1 MDRVRARRRPMAEIN
16 VVPYIDVMLVLLVI
30 FMITAPLL
38 NLGVEVELP
47 KADAEPMDTQEND
60 EPLIITVLKNGD
72 LYLNAGG
79 DLDGTSSGLID
90 PESLLTMVT
99 AIVSRNPEIQV
110 LVGGDELATYG
121 QVYSVMVLRLR
132 AFSLA
137 IGVHVLM
144 AAMVVLGT
152 MSWEPFRKPQNIG
165 MTIEA
170 VIVDTSEIKKQREAA
185 RQAVEMEDR
194 RRQRDER
201 LEQQKKRE
209 QEQKKI
215 RDQEAAEK
223 RAKEL
228 KAQKKRDA
236 QDRLQKLRLE
246 RERKLEDQRLKQQR
260 ELEQVRAQRE
270 AAEKQRK
277 LDEDRLRQ
285 TEARKEKA
293 IQEQQ
298 RLQREAIAQRQAD
311 AEAREFRAGQMAT
324 KSDNYHAA
332 IQSFVTQNWM
342 RPPTAQSGLRCTLKI
357 VQIPCGE
364 VISAAIS
371 GKCNGDEATRR
382 SILAA
387 VERGGALPYRGF
399 EDVFQ
404 REIDFNFIYD
414 GD

>member
-1 MDRVRARRRPMAEIN
+1 VS
-16 VVPYIDVMLVLLVI
+16 
-30 FMITAPLL
+30 FW
-38 NLGVEVELP
+38 
-47 KADAEPMDTQEND
+47 QEF
-60 EPLIITVLKNGD
+60 
-72 LYLNAGG
+72 NA
-79 DLDGTSSGLID
+79 
-90 PESLLTMVT
+90 
-99 AIVSRNPEIQV
+99 
-110 LVGGDELATYG
+110 
-121 QVYSVMVLRLR
+121 RLR

-144 AAMVVLGT
+144 AALVVLGT
-152 MSWEPFRKPQNIG
+152 MNWEPFRKPQNVG

-185 RQAVEMEDR
+185 RQAAEMEDR
-194 RRQRDER
+194 RRQRAEK
-201 LEQQKKRE
+201 LEDQKKRE

-215 RDQEAAEK
+215 QDEKAAERRK
-223 RAKEL
+223 NEL
-228 KAQKKRDA
+228 EAQKKRDA

-246 RERKLEDQRLKQQR
+246 RERKLADERLKQQR
-260 ELEQVRAQRE
+260 ELEQVQAQRE
-270 AAEKQRK
+270 AAENQRK
-277 LDEDRLRQ
+277 LDEDRLKQ

-324 KSDNYHAA
+324 KSDNYQAA

-357 VQIPCGE
+357 VQIPGGE

>member
-1 MDRVRARRRPMAEIN
+1 VSFWQEFNAR
-16 VVPYIDVMLVLLVI
+16 
-30 FMITAPLL
+30 F
-38 NLGVEVELP
+38 
-47 KADAEPMDTQEND
+47 
-60 EPLIITVLKNGD
+60 
-72 LYLNAGG
+72 
-79 DLDGTSSGLID
+79 
-90 PESLLTMVT
+90 
-99 AIVSRNPEIQV
+99 
-110 LVGGDELATYG
+110 
-121 QVYSVMVLRLR
+121 R

-170 VIVDTSEIKKQREAA
+170 VIVDTSEIRKQREAA

-194 RRQRDER
+194 RRQRAEK
-201 LEQQKKRE
+201 LEEQKKRE

-215 RDQEAAEK
+215 RDEKAEE
-223 RAKEL
+223 RRIKEL
-228 KAQKKRDA
+228 EAQKKREA

-260 ELEQVRAQRE
+260 ELEKIQDQRK

-277 LDEDRLRQ
+277 QDEERLKQ

-311 AEAREFRAGQMAT
+311 AEAREFRAGQMAP

-357 VQIPCGE
+357 VQIPGGE

-404 REIDFNFIYD
+404 REIDFIFIYD

>member
-1 MDRVRARRRPMAEIN
+1 MSFWQEFNAR
-16 VVPYIDVMLVLLVI
+16 
-30 FMITAPLL
+30 F
-38 NLGVEVELP
+38 
-47 KADAEPMDTQEND
+47 
-60 EPLIITVLKNGD
+60 
-72 LYLNAGG
+72 
-79 DLDGTSSGLID
+79 
-90 PESLLTMVT
+90 
-99 AIVSRNPEIQV
+99 
-110 LVGGDELATYG
+110 
-121 QVYSVMVLRLR
+121 R

-144 AAMVVLGT
+144 AALVVLGT
-152 MSWEPFRKPQNIG
+152 MSWEPFRQPKNIG

-170 VIVDTSEIKKQREAA
+170 VIVDTSEIKKQRDAA
-185 RQAVEMEDR
+185 RQAAEMEDR
-194 RRQRDER
+194 RRQRAER
-201 LEQQKKRE
+201 LEDQRKRE

-215 RDQEAAEK
+215 RDQEAAERRK
-223 RAKEL
+223 KEL
-228 KAQKKRDA
+228 EAQKKREA

-246 RERKLEDQRLKQQR
+246 RERKQEDERLKQQR
-260 ELEQVRAQRE
+260 ELEQVQAQRE
-270 AAEKQRK
+270 AAENQRK
-277 LDEDRLRQ
+277 LDEERLKQ

-298 RLQREAIAQRQAD
+298 RLQREAVAQRQAD

-324 KSDNYHAA
+324 KSDNYQAA

-357 VQIPCGE
+357 VQIPGGE

>member
-1 MDRVRARRRPMAEIN
+1 MS
-16 VVPYIDVMLVLLVI
+16 
-30 FMITAPLL
+30 FW
-38 NLGVEVELP
+38 
-47 KADAEPMDTQEND
+47 QEFS
-60 EPLIITVLKNGD
+60 
-72 LYLNAGG
+72 A
-79 DLDGTSSGLID
+79 
-90 PESLLTMVT
+90 
-99 AIVSRNPEIQV
+99 
-110 LVGGDELATYG
+110 
-121 QVYSVMVLRLR
+121 RLR

-144 AAMVVLGT
+144 AALVVLGT
-152 MSWEPFRKPQNIG
+152 MNWEPFRKPQNVG

-185 RQAVEMEDR
+185 RQAAEMEDR
-194 RRQRDER
+194 RRQRAEK
-201 LEQQKKRE
+201 LEDQKKRE

-215 RDQEAAEK
+215 QDEKAAERRK
-223 RAKEL
+223 NEL
-228 KAQKKRDA
+228 EAQKKRDA

-246 RERKLEDQRLKQQR
+246 RERKLADERLKQQR
-260 ELEQVRAQRE
+260 ELEQVQAQRE
-270 AAEKQRK
+270 AAENQRK
-277 LDEDRLRQ
+277 LDEDRLKQ

-324 KSDNYHAA
+324 KSDNYQAA

-357 VQIPCGE
+357 VQIPGGE

>member
-1 MDRVRARRRPMAEIN
+1 MS
-16 VVPYIDVMLVLLVI
+16 
-30 FMITAPLL
+30 FW
-38 NLGVEVELP
+38 
-47 KADAEPMDTQEND
+47 QEF
-60 EPLIITVLKNGD
+60 
-72 LYLNAGG
+72 NA
-79 DLDGTSSGLID
+79 
-90 PESLLTMVT
+90 
-99 AIVSRNPEIQV
+99 
-110 LVGGDELATYG
+110 
-121 QVYSVMVLRLR
+121 RLR

-194 RRQRDER
+194 RRQRAEK
-201 LEQQKKRE
+201 LEEQKTRE

-223 RAKEL
+223 REREL
-228 KAQKKRDA
+228 KVQKKREA

-260 ELEQVRAQRE
+260 ELEKIQDQRK

-277 LDEDRLRQ
+277 LDEERLKQ
-285 TEARKEKA
+285 TEARREKA
-293 IQEQQ
+293 IQDQQ
-298 RLQREAIAQRQAD
+298 RLQREAIVQRQAD
-311 AEAREFRAGQMAT
+311 AEAREFRAGQIAT
-324 KSDNYHAA
+324 KGDNYQAA

-357 VQIPCGE
+357 VQIPGGE

-404 REIDFNFIYD
+404 REIDFIFIYD

>member
-1 MDRVRARRRPMAEIN
+1 VS
-16 VVPYIDVMLVLLVI
+16 
-30 FMITAPLL
+30 FW
-38 NLGVEVELP
+38 
-47 KADAEPMDTQEND
+47 QEF
-60 EPLIITVLKNGD
+60 
-72 LYLNAGG
+72 NA
-79 DLDGTSSGLID
+79 
-90 PESLLTMVT
+90 
-99 AIVSRNPEIQV
+99 
-110 LVGGDELATYG
+110 
-121 QVYSVMVLRLR
+121 RLR

-144 AAMVVLGT
+144 AALVVLGT
-152 MSWEPFRKPQNIG
+152 MNWEPFRQPKNIG

-170 VIVDTSEIKKQREAA
+170 VIVDTSEIKKQRDAA
-185 RQAVEMEDR
+185 RQAAEMEDR
-194 RRQRDER
+194 RRQRAEK
-201 LEQQKKRE
+201 LEDQKKRE

-215 RDQEAAEK
+215 RDEKAAEK
-223 RAKEL
+223 RKLEL
-228 KAQKKRDA
+228 EAQKKRDA

-246 RERKLEDQRLKQQR
+246 RERKLADERLKQQR
-260 ELEQVRAQRE
+260 ELEQVQAQRE
-270 AAEKQRK
+270 AAENQRK
-277 LDEDRLRQ
+277 LDEDRLKQ

-324 KSDNYHAA
+324 KSDNYQAA

-357 VQIPCGE
+357 VQIPGGE

>member
-1 MDRVRARRRPMAEIN
+1 MSFWQEFNAR
-16 VVPYIDVMLVLLVI
+16 
-30 FMITAPLL
+30 F
-38 NLGVEVELP
+38 
-47 KADAEPMDTQEND
+47 
-60 EPLIITVLKNGD
+60 
-72 LYLNAGG
+72 
-79 DLDGTSSGLID
+79 
-90 PESLLTMVT
+90 
-99 AIVSRNPEIQV
+99 
-110 LVGGDELATYG
+110 
-121 QVYSVMVLRLR
+121 R

-144 AAMVVLGT
+144 AALVVLGT
-152 MSWEPFRKPQNIG
+152 MNWEPFRQPKNIG

-170 VIVDTSEIKKQREAA
+170 VIVDTSEIKKQRDAA
-185 RQAVEMEDR
+185 RQAAEMEDR
-194 RRQRDER
+194 RLQRAER
-201 LEQQKKRE
+201 LEEQKKRE

-223 RAKEL
+223 RQKEL
-228 KAQKKRDA
+228 EVQKKRDA

-246 RERKLEDQRLKQQR
+246 RQRKQEDERLKQQR
-260 ELEQVRAQRE
+260 ELEQVQAQRQ
-270 AAEKQRK
+270 AAENQRK
-277 LDEDRLRQ
+277 LDEERLKQ

-293 IQEQQ
+293 IEEQQ
-298 RLQREAIAQRQAD
+298 RLQREAVAQRQAD
-311 AEAREFRAGQMAT
+311 AEAREFRAGQTAT
-324 KSDNYHAA
+324 KSDNYQAA

-357 VQIPCGE
+357 VQIPGGE

-404 REIDFNFIYD
+404 REIDFIFIYD

>member
-1 MDRVRARRRPMAEIN
+1 MS
-16 VVPYIDVMLVLLVI
+16 
-30 FMITAPLL
+30 FW
-38 NLGVEVELP
+38 
-47 KADAEPMDTQEND
+47 QEFS
-60 EPLIITVLKNGD
+60 
-72 LYLNAGG
+72 A
-79 DLDGTSSGLID
+79 
-90 PESLLTMVT
+90 
-99 AIVSRNPEIQV
+99 
-110 LVGGDELATYG
+110 
-121 QVYSVMVLRLR
+121 RLR

-144 AAMVVLGT
+144 AALVVLGT
-152 MSWEPFRKPQNIG
+152 MNWEPFRKPQNVG

-185 RQAVEMEDR
+185 RQAAEMEDR
-194 RRQRDER
+194 RRQRAEK
-201 LEQQKKRE
+201 LEDQKKRE

-215 RDQEAAEK
+215 QDEKAAERRK
-223 RAKEL
+223 NEL
-228 KAQKKRDA
+228 EAQKKRDA

-246 RERKLEDQRLKQQR
+246 RERKLADERLKQQR
-260 ELEQVRAQRE
+260 ELEQVQAQRE
-270 AAEKQRK
+270 AAENQRK
-277 LDEDRLRQ
+277 LDEDRLKQ

-324 KSDNYHAA
+324 KSDNYQAA

-357 VQIPCGE
+357 VQIPGGE
-364 VISAAIS
+364 VITAAIS

>member
-1 MDRVRARRRPMAEIN
+1 MS
-16 VVPYIDVMLVLLVI
+16 
-30 FMITAPLL
+30 FW
-38 NLGVEVELP
+38 
-47 KADAEPMDTQEND
+47 QEF
-60 EPLIITVLKNGD
+60 
-72 LYLNAGG
+72 NA
-79 DLDGTSSGLID
+79 
-90 PESLLTMVT
+90 
-99 AIVSRNPEIQV
+99 
-110 LVGGDELATYG
+110 
-121 QVYSVMVLRLR
+121 RLR

-144 AAMVVLGT
+144 AALVVLGT
-152 MSWEPFRKPQNIG
+152 MNWEPFRKPQNVG

-194 RRQRDER
+194 RRQRAEK
-201 LEQQKKRE
+201 LEDQKKRE

-215 RDQEAAEK
+215 QDEKAAE
-223 RAKEL
+223 RRQKEL
-228 KAQKKRDA
+228 EAQKKRDA

-246 RERKLEDQRLKQQR
+246 RERKQEDERLKQQR
-260 ELEQVRAQRE
+260 ELEQVQAQRQ
-270 AAEKQRK
+270 AAENQRK
-277 LDEDRLRQ
+277 LDEERLKQ

-293 IQEQQ
+293 IEEQQ
-298 RLQREAIAQRQAD
+298 RLQREAVAQRQAD
-311 AEAREFRAGQMAT
+311 AEAREFRAGQTAT
-324 KSDNYHAA
+324 KSDNYQAA

-357 VQIPCGE
+357 VQIPGGE

>member
-1 MDRVRARRRPMAEIN
+1 MSFWQEFNAR
-16 VVPYIDVMLVLLVI
+16 
-30 FMITAPLL
+30 F
-38 NLGVEVELP
+38 
-47 KADAEPMDTQEND
+47 
-60 EPLIITVLKNGD
+60 
-72 LYLNAGG
+72 
-79 DLDGTSSGLID
+79 
-90 PESLLTMVT
+90 
-99 AIVSRNPEIQV
+99 
-110 LVGGDELATYG
+110 
-121 QVYSVMVLRLR
+121 R

-144 AAMVVLGT
+144 AALVVLGT
-152 MSWEPFRKPQNIG
+152 MSWEPFRQPKNIG

-170 VIVDTSEIKKQREAA
+170 VIVDTSEIKKQRDAA
-185 RQAVEMEDR
+185 RQAAEMEDR
-194 RRQRDER
+194 RLQRAER
-201 LEQQKKRE
+201 LEEQKKRE

-223 RAKEL
+223 RQKEL
-228 KAQKKRDA
+228 EAKKKRDA
-236 QDRLQKLRLE
+236 QDRLQKLRME
-246 RERKLEDQRLKQQR
+246 RERKQEDERLKQQR
-260 ELEQVRAQRE
+260 ELEQVQAQRQ
-270 AAEKQRK
+270 AAENQRK
-277 LDEDRLRQ
+277 LDEERLKQ

-293 IQEQQ
+293 IEEQQ
-298 RLQREAIAQRQAD
+298 RLQREAVAQRQAD
-311 AEAREFRAGQMAT
+311 AEAREFRAGQTAT
-324 KSDNYHAA
+324 KSDNYQAA

-357 VQIPCGE
+357 VQIPGGE

-404 REIDFNFIYD
+404 REIDFIFIYD

>member
-1 MDRVRARRRPMAEIN
+1 MS
-16 VVPYIDVMLVLLVI
+16 
-30 FMITAPLL
+30 FW
-38 NLGVEVELP
+38 
-47 KADAEPMDTQEND
+47 QEFS
-60 EPLIITVLKNGD
+60 
-72 LYLNAGG
+72 A
-79 DLDGTSSGLID
+79 
-90 PESLLTMVT
+90 
-99 AIVSRNPEIQV
+99 
-110 LVGGDELATYG
+110 
-121 QVYSVMVLRLR
+121 RLR

-144 AAMVVLGT
+144 AALVVLGT
-152 MSWEPFRKPQNIG
+152 MNWEPFRKPQNVG

-170 VIVDTSEIKKQREAA
+170 VIIDTSEIKKQREAA
-185 RQAVEMEDR
+185 RQAAEMEDR
-194 RRQRDER
+194 RRQRAEK
-201 LEQQKKRE
+201 LEDQKKRE

-215 RDQEAAEK
+215 QDEKAAERRK
-223 RAKEL
+223 NEL
-228 KAQKKRDA
+228 EAQKKRDA

-246 RERKLEDQRLKQQR
+246 RERKLADERLKQQR
-260 ELEQVRAQRE
+260 ELEQVQAQRE
-270 AAEKQRK
+270 AAENQRK
-277 LDEDRLRQ
+277 LDEDRLKQ

-324 KSDNYHAA
+324 KSDNYQAA

-357 VQIPCGE
+357 VQIPGGE

>member
-1 MDRVRARRRPMAEIN
+1 MS
-16 VVPYIDVMLVLLVI
+16 
-30 FMITAPLL
+30 FW
-38 NLGVEVELP
+38 
-47 KADAEPMDTQEND
+47 QEF
-60 EPLIITVLKNGD
+60 
-72 LYLNAGG
+72 NA
-79 DLDGTSSGLID
+79 
-90 PESLLTMVT
+90 
-99 AIVSRNPEIQV
+99 
-110 LVGGDELATYG
+110 
-121 QVYSVMVLRLR
+121 RLR
-132 AFSLA
+132 AISLA

-144 AAMVVLGT
+144 AALVVLGT
-152 MSWEPFRKPQNIG
+152 MNWEPFRQPQNVG

-170 VIVDTSEIKKQREAA
+170 VIVDTSEIKKQRDAA
-185 RQAVEMEDR
+185 RQAAEMEDR
-194 RRQRDER
+194 RLQRAER
-201 LEQQKKRE
+201 LEEQKKRE

-215 RDQEAAEK
+215 RAQEAAEK
-223 RAKEL
+223 RQKEL
-228 KAQKKRDA
+228 EVQKKRDA
-236 QDRLQKLRLE
+236 QGRLQKLRLE
-246 RERKLEDQRLKQQR
+246 RERKREDERLKQQR
-260 ELEQVRAQRE
+260 ELEQVQAQRQ
-270 AAEKQRK
+270 AAENQRK
-277 LDEDRLRQ
+277 LDEERLKQ

-293 IQEQQ
+293 IEEQQ
-298 RLQREAIAQRQAD
+298 RLQREAVAQRQAD

-324 KSDNYHAA
+324 KSDNYQAA

-357 VQIPCGE
+357 VQIPGGE

>member
-1 MDRVRARRRPMAEIN
+1 VS
-16 VVPYIDVMLVLLVI
+16 
-30 FMITAPLL
+30 FW
-38 NLGVEVELP
+38 
-47 KADAEPMDTQEND
+47 QEF
-60 EPLIITVLKNGD
+60 
-72 LYLNAGG
+72 NA
-79 DLDGTSSGLID
+79 
-90 PESLLTMVT
+90 
-99 AIVSRNPEIQV
+99 
-110 LVGGDELATYG
+110 
-121 QVYSVMVLRLR
+121 RLR

-144 AAMVVLGT
+144 AALVVLGT
-152 MSWEPFRKPQNIG
+152 MSWEPFRKPKNIG

-215 RDQEAAEK
+215 HDQEAAEK
-223 RAKEL
+223 RAREL

-236 QDRLQKLRLE
+236 QDKLQKLRLE

-277 LDEDRLRQ
+277 LDEERLRQ
-285 TEARKEKA
+285 TDARKEKA

-298 RLQREAIAQRQAD
+298 RLQREAVAQRQAE
-311 AEAREFRAGQMAT
+311 AKAREFRAGQMAGL
-324 KSDNYHAA
+324 SDNYQAA
-332 IQSFVTQNWM
+332 IQAQVTQNWM
-342 RPPTAQSGLRCTLKI
+342 RPPTAQSGLKCKLKI
-357 VQIPCGE
+357 VQIPGGE
-364 VISAAIS
+364 VISAAIA

-404 REIDFNFIYD
+404 REIDFIFIYD